1 MKKIVIII
9 FVLVGFAACDTQQD
23 VIDTGI
29 SSPYFEGNMMEY
41 LRSDAYNWELTVQM
55 IERAGLTDL
64 FEGRVDSLPEITFFA
79 PKSYSVLRFLL
90 DSRHKDQSEGIFVT
104 VNDVPV
110 ERCRE
115 IILKYVVKGKH
126 LKETIGFRNMD
137 YVISDPK
144 QNGGTDFKCLGG
156 NVVRAYLERTPYGG
170 VPDAG
175 AVVMMLHSL
184 REGKVPMAT
193 LDIQPT
199 NGVVHALNYGH
210 ELGKI

>member
-1 MKKIVIII
+1 
-9 FVLVGFAACDTQQD
+9 
-23 VIDTGI
+23 
-29 SSPYFEGNMMEY
+29 
-41 LRSDAYNWELTVQM
+41 M

-64 FEGRVDSLPEITFFA
+64 FEGRVDSLSENTFFA

-104 VNDVPV
+104 VNDIPV

-156 NVVRAYLERTPYGG
+156 NVVRAYLEKTPYGG

-175 AVVMMLHSL
+175 AVIMMLHSL

-193 LDIQPT
+193 PDIQPT